1 MARNFASHPT
11 LTGFYTT
18 FGNQRGQFVLLVKNV
33 RKIKN
38 IQGDFQMN
46 EVKKNVENVEK
57 GLSKFFTIKP
67 RREETQLIRFEYEEA
82 RRKRMARG
90 AAPQS
95 LSRWLTRMIIEGI
108 KVKRGSA

>member
-1 MARNFASHPT
+1 MARNLASHPT
-11 LTGFYTT
+11 LTGLNAT

-46 EVKKNVENVEK
+46 EVKKNVEK

>member
-1 MARNFASHPT
+1 
-11 LTGFYTT
+11 
-18 FGNQRGQFVLLVKNV
+18 
-33 RKIKN
+33 
-38 IQGDFQMN
+38 MN
-46 EVKKNVENVEK
+46 EVKKNVEK